1 MLADVGCHN
10 IALLR
15 AGVGKDVL
23 DQVVSV
29 LVAGD
34 VNQGDPGTVDPA
46 LTHAVEVPGQEID
59 ATDLETLF
67 HNLGG
72 VLIHTV
78 LGCESNDM
86 INRTASI
93 LWSTMLAYVLD
104 APVTKLAMG
113 DNVDAG
119 KHLFDAGSLWSCQS
133 MASSKTM

>member
-1 MLADVGCHN
+1 MLTDVGGHN

-15 AGVGKDVL
+15 VGVGKDVL

-34 VNQGDPGTVDPA
+34 VNQRDSGTIDPA
-46 LTHAVEVPGQEID
+46 LAHAVEVPGQEID

-72 VLIHTV
+72 VLIHAV
-78 LGCESNDM
+78 LGCESDDM
-86 INRTASI
+86 INRTASV
-93 LWSTMLAYVLD
+93 LWSTMFAYVLD

-113 DNVDAG
+113 DDVDAG
-119 KHLFDAGSLWSCQS
+119 QYLFDTGPLWLCQ
-133 MASSKTM
+133 